1 MAQIREI
8 LVLHHSHLDV
18 GYTHSQPIIWEM
30 QREFIDQALAL
41 LEDTAGFPEP
51 SRPKWTCEVTGPLL
65 HWLDGA
71 GDPDVDR
78 FRAFVRQGR
87 IGISAMQYNTTSL
100 SSAELLCR
108 QLAPAR
114 ELRGRLGA
122 RISTAIQ
129 HDVNGVPW
137 PLADLL
143 MDAGVELLLMGV
155 NIDHGHAVRPR
166 PGVFL
171 WEAPSGRR
179 LLVMN
184 GNTYTMFDQILR
196 TWDNSISSMQAGLA
210 EYVAH
215 LEALKYPHDFL
226 YLTTTNPPEAWDNSP
241 PNPWVAEL
249 IREWNEKVKDPLIRY
264 VTPEELLARLR
275 RIPASSLPELRGD
288 WTDYW
293 TFGNGASACET
304 SVSRQ
309 ARLSLEA
316 AEMLQALCP
325 DLPGA
330 HLKRARK
337 EAWEKLS
344 LYCEHTW
351 TYWDPA
357 PENPP
362 TRAQSQLKGAF
373 AHEARELAE
382 YLLIDQL
389 EALAGNSSQSGRP
402 DQLLIVNP
410 TSRARSVSVRLP
422 GAWLAPGKRLRV
434 QRFAWLSQREGRERG
449 RAFGPVELP
458 PFGWKRIPISA
469 LAPAGTSSSVRLFD
483 ESGTEAVI
491 ESPFHTLRYDKS
503 TGRVLGLR
511 DKARAWDVLARGG
524 GHGERSFFEP
534 VRERPD
540 PSVDGSRNAIYERD
554 LEKEKL
560 DKDCWK
566 PEWKAERLGPER
578 LLSCTATRDE
588 DSVTLVREL
597 SVPGL
602 DLVRQRIT
610 LSSETDGIE
619 LEATLYKQ
627 DHAGPE
633 ALYFAFPLNLPAG
646 WNGHFDTAGVP
657 VELDAE
663 QLPESCR
670 GWMSVD
676 TFAALH
682 SESLCAALVC
692 RDSTLVQPCG
702 FSFGRILRSVPR
714 PAGPLLL
721 AWPLNNYWNTNYPL
735 SQPGI
740 IRLRWGFL
748 TSGAYEAADLM
759 TRARELLQPP
769 IAHPAAGAPGEGR
782 FLFVEGGG
790 VLVNHVKTA
799 ADGGGILVRL
809 VNVGDRDSVVRL
821 RPGGFRLRS
830 AWLCGTLEDDRSPL
844 PIVDGMAEMTLSPR
858 LLTLVRLGGA

>member
-30 QREFIDQALAL
+30 QREFIDQALTL
-41 LEDTAGFPEP
+41 LADTSGFSGP
-51 SRPKWTCEVTGPLL
+51 SQPKWTCEVTGPLL
-65 HWLDGA
+65 HWLDDA
-71 GDPDVDR
+71 RDADAER
-78 FRAFVRQGR
+78 FRTFVRQGR
-87 IGISAMQYNTTSL
+87 IGICAMQYNTTPL
-100 SSAELLCR
+100 SSAELLSR
-108 QLAPAR
+108 QLGPTR
-114 ELRGRLGA
+114 ELRSRLGA

-137 PLADLL
+137 PFADLL
-143 MDAGVELLLMGV
+143 IDAGVELLLMGV

-166 PGVFL
+166 PGVFQ
-171 WEAPSGRR
+171 WKAPSGRR

-184 GNTYTMFDQILR
+184 GNAYTMFDQILR
-196 TWDNSISSMQAGLA
+196 TWERSLSSMQAGLG
-210 EYVAH
+210 EYAAH
-215 LEALKYPHDFL
+215 LQALEYPHDFL

-241 PNPWVAEL
+241 PNPWVAGL

-275 RIPASSLPELRGD
+275 RIPPSLLPQLEGD

-293 TFGNGASACET
+293 SFGNGASAYET
-304 SVSRQ
+304 AISRQ
-309 ARLSLEA
+309 ARFSLEA
-316 AEMLQALCP
+316 AEMLQASRR
-325 DLPGA
+325 DAPGA
-330 HLKRARK
+330 SRQRVSR

-373 AHEARELAE
+373 AHESRELAE

-389 EALAGNSSQSGRP
+389 ETLAGNFPQSARP

-410 TSRARSVSVRLP
+410 SSRARSVNVRLP
-422 GAWLAPGKRLRV
+422 AAWLAPGKRLRV
-434 QRFAWLSQREGRERG
+434 QRFAWSSQREGREKG
-449 RAFGPVELP
+449 PAYGPVEVP
-458 PFGWKRIPISA
+458 PFGWKRIPIA
-469 LAPAGTSSSVRLFD
+469 GLAPAKTSSLVRID
-483 ESGTEAVI
+483 EHGTEAVI
-491 ESPFHTLRYDKS
+491 RSPFHTLRCDTA
-503 TGRVLGLR
+503 TGRILGLR
-511 DKARAWDVLARGG
+511 DEILGWDVLAPGAQQ
-524 GHGERSFFEP
+524 GEPSFFEP

-540 PSVDGSRNAIYERD
+540 PGVDGSRNAIYERD

-560 DKDCWK
+560 DTDCWK
-566 PEWKAERLGPER
+566 TDWKAERQGPAR
-578 LLSCTATRDE
+578 LVSCTASRDE
-588 DSVTLVREL
+588 DSVSLVREL

-610 LSSETDGIE
+610 LSAETDAIE

-627 DHAGPE
+627 DHAAPE

-646 WNGHFDTAGVP
+646 WRGHFDSAGVP
-657 VELDAE
+657 LELDAE

-682 SESLCAALVC
+682 AGALCATLVC
-692 RDSTLVQPCG
+692 RDSTLVQPSG
-702 FSFGRILRSVPR
+702 FSFGRVLRRVPR
-714 PAGPLLL
+714 PAAPLLL
-721 AWPLNNYWNTNYPL
+721 AWPFNNYWNTNYPL

-740 IRLRWGFL
+740 IRLTWGFL
-748 TSGAYEAADLM
+748 TSAAFEAADVM
-759 TRARELLQPP
+759 TRAREFLQPA
-769 IAHPAAGAPGEGR
+769 IVHPAAGAPGEGS
-782 FLFVEGGG
+782 LLLVEGRG
-790 VLVNHVKTA
+790 VLVNHVKPA
-799 ADGGGILVRL
+799 ADGNGILVRL
-809 VNVGDRDSVVRL
+809 VNVGDGNSAARL
-821 RPGGFRLRS
+821 RPGGFRVRS
-830 AWLCGTLEDDRSPL
+830 AWVCGTLEDDRSPL
-844 PIVDGMAEMTLSPR
+844 SVVDGMAEVTLSPR
-858 LLTLVRLGGA
+858 LLTLVRLCGE